1 MAHIHTS
8 KKGWHIV
15 RGHKKYVISNFK
27 FFLNLQNFV
36 AIGWMVAELLQVFN
50 FQHGGRP
57 PSWIFKICNFL
68 PSARFGVTIGV
79 IMQNFVVIG
88 WTVAEILHVF
98 DFQYGGRPPSWI
110 FKICKF
116 SASARFAVTICNRP
130 PYWKSKTCNN
140 CATIQTRV
148 IMLNGCGVILQVFD
162 FNMAAVRHIGLFV
175 RIRGTTSKVTLLV
188 FITVQNMV

>member
-50 FQHGGRP
+50 FQH
-57 PSWIFKICNFL
+57 
-68 PSARFGVTIGV
+68 
-79 IMQNFVVIG
+79 
-88 WTVAEILHVF
+88 
-98 DFQYGGRPPSWI
+98 GGRPPSWI